1 MYKFTRQLQNIKQK
15 IISPFRELV
24 LYSKSGIFIFFA
36 IHEMIFLKK
45 LKEKEKEEE
54 VMSLEAA
61 IRLNIG
67 L

>member
-1 MYKFTRQLQNIKQK
+1 MEKEELCIFTDEISEKYK
-15 IISPFRELV
+15 
-24 LYSKSGIFIFFA
+24 
-36 IHEMIFLKK
+36 HKK